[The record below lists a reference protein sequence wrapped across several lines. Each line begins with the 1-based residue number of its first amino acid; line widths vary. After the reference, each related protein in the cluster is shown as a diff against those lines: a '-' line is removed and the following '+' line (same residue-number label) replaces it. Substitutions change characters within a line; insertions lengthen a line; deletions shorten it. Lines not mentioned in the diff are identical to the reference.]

1 MVAACDAVA
10 ALVAASDAE
19 PAALVAELDAW
30 LALVLASP
38 ALVLAVLAE
47 VAAAEALACAAS
59 RADWATTLALV
70 DALDAVSALVA

>member
-1 MVAACDAVA
+1 MASLVEACVAAFVA
-10 ALVAASDAE
+10 LIADCPASE
-19 PAALVAELDAW
+19 
-30 LALVLASP
+30 

-59 RADWATTLALV
+59 RADWAATFALV